1 MYKKILLTLFIGAL
15 VLIKLPY
22 NVNNIKK
29 TTKPVI
35 NTITKKINIKKAI
48 TKEVPPIGTIE
59 IPKISLEK
67 KLYSI
72 ESSINN
78 IEENVTILNEIIGKD
93 NKIDLLVL
101 AAHSGTGEKAFFK
114 NIDKLTTGDE
124 INITYKK
131 ERYIYIVKKITEQP
145 KIGYINIS
153 KTKSSQLFLTTC
165 SKTEGKQLIIECT
178 KKQY

>member
-1 MYKKILLTLFIGAL
+1 MYKKILITLFVGAL

-22 NVNNIKK
+22 NVDNIKK
-29 TTKPVI
+29 TTKPII
-35 NTITKKINIKKAI
+35 NTITKKINAEKAI
-48 TKEVPPIGTIE
+48 AKEIPSIGIIE
-59 IPKISLEK
+59 IPKISLTK

-101 AAHSGTGEKAFFK
+101 AAHSGSGEKAFFK
-114 NIDKLTTGDE
+114 NIDKLNINDE
-124 INITYKK
+124 VNITYKNEK
-131 ERYIYIVKKITEQP
+131 YTYTVKKITEQA
-145 KIGYINIS
+145 KVGYININ
-153 KTKSSQLFLTTC
+153 KTTSNQLFLTTC

-178 KKQY
+178 IK